1 MIKIDVVSLT
11 GLTAVDGSI
20 VDAGAIIR
28 FESRFRNGSNSIKIT
43 PQIYR
48 SRELFEAG
56 FEGLRVLEIPYDFE
70 IEIPDEEYYVM
81 TPQLLF
87 EKVKDELNNM
97 LGGECFDI
105 QITQEEETEE

>member
-1 MIKIDVVSLT
+1 MIKIDIISLT
-11 GLTAVDGSI
+11 GLTATDGSI
-20 VDAGAIIR
+20 VTSGATIR
-28 FESRFRNGSNSIKIT
+28 FDTSFFNGTNRINIRPLVYRNRQLFDGGYRNIKV
-43 PQIYR
+43 
-48 SRELFEAG
+48 F
-56 FEGLRVLEIPYDFE
+56 EIPSDFE
-70 IEIPDEEYYVM
+70 IEIPDEEYYVI